1 RDDHLLAVRGGVRR
15 IQRERAPPHV
25 RMKPAVQRM
34 VPVFPEQRQAKFD
47 DRVQVV
53 RLRLAH
59 RDAAH
64 QDRPPPKRSWFGR
77 RRGSG
82 VARPYGPPSER
93 EIFFLATNASRTSSH
108 AATDVAGSSSGA
120 RPTWCTSSINPGT
133 TSKPLSARSA
143 RASSVT

>member
-53 RLRLAH
+53 RLRFAH

-82 VARPYGPPSER
+82 VARPYCPPSER
-93 EIFFLATNASRTSSH
+93 EIFLRATSASSTTPPAGTQR
-108 AATDVAGSSSGA
+108 AAAY
-120 RPTWCTSSINPGT
+120 
-133 TSKPLSARSA
+133 SAR
-143 RASSVT
+143 R